1 MAAAHQEVGRVYV
14 RVVPDTDGFRRAL
27 QRQLESITKGI
38 EAKVNVDPDL
48 DGFRQKVNA
57 ATKGLDD
64 AKVKVNVDKNSEIL
78 RKNGFYP
85 DEKIK
90 LKLDPKFDY
99 MLRQRLQKMG
109 AVKVPVVPDVK
120 TFRFRL
126 AQFRA
131 QAMTKIQSG
140 LKSLGDAA
148 LGAADKISI
157 ANDATL
163 ILLATAAIG
172 APALA
177 FLTGALAGLP
187 ALLTAI
193 AVPIGAVVLGL
204 EGIKKAASVIG
215 PEVEKLQKAMSS
227 KFEERLT
234 PVFQKL
240 TELTPRLLAS
250 MPKVADAL
258 SNAFDGFVNVLT
270 SGTGKAQ
277 IEDTINNVA
286 KAINQAVPGVQAFTA
301 AMLRLV
307 AEGSAKLP
315 GLSNLIND
323 YSARLLNWVNQITTK
338 GPDGVSQLDRALSG
352 VGETIRA
359 VLDALGTV
367 GDAAIKLFSDPKFM
381 MYLREFFQLL
391 RDFATIVIPLLRGA
405 FMVFT
410 QVIENFVIIW
420 RGLVTAV
427 NAVIAAFT
435 AVGTAVQSVVSTMAS
450 VGTQISNAWN
460 AIPGIVS
467 AVWNTVVT
475 TVTSAIA
482 QAVAAVTSGGGQIL
496 AEIGSWP
503 GRIVAALAGLFQAG
517 FQAGAQL
524 VQGFINGISG
534 MIDSAVA
541 KAREMAQRV
550 KDAVTDFLGIHS
562 PSTVMAAIGGFI
574 GDGLINGLKSK
585 QGEIEKTAQSI
596 GQSVRDAFDW
606 SGYAQRGIDAG
617 FAFAGANADQLMSD
631 LGIGGKGFIS
641 QLGEQ
646 GLKFGMDFAGKALTQ
661 NFYTS
666 NVDDTIA
673 VKNNQLNKQALG
685 VVGKSG

>member
-1 MAAAHQEVGRVYV
+1 MAAASREVGRISV
-14 RVVPDTDGFRRAL
+14 RVVPDTDGFRRSL
-27 QRQLESITKGI
+27 KRQLESIVKGV
-38 EAKVNVDPDL
+38 EAKINIDPDL
-48 DGFRQKVNA
+48 SKFREKVGV
-57 ATKGLDD
+57 ATKGLDTKVGVD
-64 AKVKVNVDKNSEIL
+64 ADLHLASLRAKIKAFEKTTRPKINVDMQLSW
-78 RKNGFYP
+78 
-85 DEKIK
+85 
-90 LKLDPKFDY
+90 
-99 MLRQRLQKMG
+99 RQRALTRMQAGLQSIG
-109 AVKVPVVPDVK
+109 DTA
-120 TFRFRL
+120 
-126 AQFRA
+126 
-131 QAMTKIQSG
+131 
-140 LKSLGDAA
+140 LKAA
-148 LGAADKISI
+148 SNISI
-157 ANDATL
+157 VNDATL

-177 FLTGALAGLP
+177 VLSGALAGLP
-187 ALLTAI
+187 ALLASI
-193 AVPIGAVVLGL
+193 VIPIGAVALGFK
-204 EGIKKAASVIG
+204 GIAKAATVLG
-215 PEVEKLQKAMSS
+215 PEVERLQNALAS

-240 TELTPRLLAS
+240 TELTPRLLSS

-270 SGTGKAQ
+270 SGVGKAQ

-359 VLDALGTV
+359 VLDSLGTIA
-367 GDAAIKLFSDPKFM
+367 DAALKLFSDPKFT

-391 RDFATIVIPLLRGA
+391 KDFATIVIPLLRGA

-427 NAVIAAFT
+427 NAVISAFT
-435 AVGTAVQSVVSTMAS
+435 AIGLAVQSVVNTMAS
-450 VGTQISNAWN
+450 VGQQISNAWN
-460 AIPGIVS
+460 AIPAIVS
-467 AVWNTVVT
+467 AVWNTVVS
-475 TVTSAIA
+475 TVTNAIA

-496 AEIGSWP
+496 GEIGTWP

-517 FQAGAQL
+517 FQAGTQL
-524 VQGFINGISG
+524 VQGFIQGIGSL
-534 MIDSAVA
+534 ITNAVA
-541 KAREMAQRV
+541 KARELASSV
-550 KDAVTDFLGIHS
+550 KNAVTGFLGIHS

-574 GDGLINGLKSK
+574 GDGLINGMKSK
-585 QGEIEKTAQSI
+585 QGEIEKTAQGI
-596 GQSVRDAFDW
+596 GQSIKDAFDW
-606 SGYAQRGIDAG
+606 SGYAQRGLDAG

-631 LGIGGKGFIS
+631 LGISGKGLLS

-646 GLKFGMDFAGKALTQ
+646 TLKLGTEFAGQALGGSTF
-661 NFYTS
+661 NFQVS
-666 NVDDTIA
+666 NVDEAIA
-673 VKNNQLNKQALG
+673 IKNNQLNRMSLG
-685 VVGKSG
+685 IANRSHM